1 MSEKSTQN
9 RWLLVVGL
17 VVGLFLFCLCLGGVV
32 WAGFFVYTS
41 RATTIA
47 EPSAVAYI
55 LDVSERMRLPA
66 EGAVGSRHDV
76 ARGVMAELIRPN
88 PSEMQ
93 SSLRVFGSGA
103 QPVSCEDTALLLAL
117 AQNNQNQLSDTL
129 SDLAQGATTEAA
141 LVEAM
146 VAAIANLAQASGPR
160 SLVVVTGGQDDCRVE
175 AAQLVAAEATRAGID
190 LRTFVIGFQVP
201 PGQQAAIKLLAEAAG
216 EGVYLDA
223 PDALSLRQAFRAV
236 QQYVQSP
243 SDELFTSVQVTA
255 VALEVV
261 EAAATGAPATAA
273 TPLAATIPEAVTT
286 PAAPGTETAV
296 TPTPSPTSEPDL
308 TATAVAAGDD
318 VGQTACDHPY
328 FPLRPGATWVYEG
341 SSAGEAM
348 SMTWTV
354 IEVTGDRSSA
364 AAIMQANF
372 SDMFSATY
380 TWQCDS
386 SGIVSFD
393 YGNFAFEG
401 LDFEMEDISFTTE
414 VRDQSGILIPPPGQF
429 APGASWNSAFT
440 VRTSA
445 NMAGFAFTM
454 DFATSSSYTATAS
467 ESVTVPAGTFSA
479 LRVESTGVS
488 TSSNSMAPGLDV
500 SSSSSGT
507 TWYGRGVGWLRMITI
522 DDGERSNW
530 DLVRYTIP

>member
-17 VVGLFLFCLCLGGVV
+17 VVGLFLLCLCLAGVV
-32 WAGFFVYTS
+32 WAGFYVYTS

-47 EPSAVAYI
+47 EPPAVAYI
-55 LDVSERMRLPA
+55 LDVSDRMRLPA
-66 EGAVGSRHDV
+66 EGAVGSRHEV

-88 PSEMQ
+88 PPEMQ

-103 QPVSCEDTALLLAL
+103 QPISCEDTALLLAL
-117 AQNNQNQLSDTL
+117 GQNNHNQLADTL

-146 VAAIANLAQASGPR
+146 VAAIVNLAPASGPR

-175 AAQLVAAEATRAGID
+175 AAQLVADEAARAGIE

-201 PGQQAAIKLLAEAAG
+201 VEQQAAIKLLAEAAG
-216 EGVYLDA
+216 EGIYLDA
-223 PDALSLRQAFRAV
+223 PDAQSLREAFRAV
-236 QQYVQSP
+236 QRYVQAP
-243 SDELFTSVQVTA
+243 SDELFTAVQLTA
-255 VALEVV
+255 VAIEVAQAV
-261 EAAATGAPATAA
+261 TPVAPTPALTPGAPAT
-273 TPLAATIPEAVTT
+273 
-286 PAAPGTETAV
+286 PAPSDTETAV
-296 TPTPSPTSEPDL
+296 TPTPSPTPEPDL
-308 TATAVAAGDD
+308 TATAVAVGDD

-522 DDGERSNW
+522 DDGERTNW
-530 DLVRYTIP
+530 DLVRYSIP